1 MKLLISFILLITLS
15 NASAS
20 VAFTASGKL
29 VPYVGQSELVHMT
42 LLTDAGNFNIVSFD
56 HKIQTCESGIF
67 EIVNN
72 FHPKDTYSL
81 LEIYDCNEEK
91 EDMAYC
97 PEIYMPIC
105 GSIKEAPRTFGNF
118 CELSTSGAKFLYAGD
133 CQD

>member
-1 MKLLISFILLITLS
+1 MKLLISFVLLISLS
-15 NASAS
+15 NTFAN

-29 VPYVGQSELVHMT
+29 VPYVGGSDLVHMT
-42 LLTDAGNFNIVSFD
+42 LLTSAGNFKIVSFD
-56 HKIQTCESGIF
+56 HKIQTCENGIF

-72 FHPKDTYSL
+72 FHPEDTYSL
-81 LEIYDCNEEK
+81 IEIYDCNDEK
-91 EDMAYC
+91 EEVAYC

-105 GSIKEAPRTFGNF
+105 GNIKNVDRTFGNF